1 LSLSAV
7 AAASYCFFDGLTF
20 SMTTSRGGH
29 GAASR
34 GQTSASTSIKSESL
48 STMQSGHLMSGVG
61 ALGACAGLVAAL
73 SQGKR
78 QRKASKSSVARNFFG
93 GSDGREPTAE
103 DVVSKVYFDV
113 QIGDKEAGR
122 VVFGLFD
129 NVVPKTAANFKA
141 MCTASKSPDMTYEGC
156 PFHRII
162 PGFMCQG
169 GDYERQNGTGGK
181 SIYGNKF
188 EDENFE
194 LAHTRP
200 YLLSMANAGPNTNGS
215 QFFITT
221 SVTDWL
227 DGKHVVFGEVIE
239 GKDVI
244 DAMERTGSQSGRTSQ
259 RVFISGCGE
268 L

>member
-1 LSLSAV
+1 
-7 AAASYCFFDGLTF
+7 
-20 SMTTSRGGH
+20 
-29 GAASR
+29 
-34 GQTSASTSIKSESL
+34 
-48 STMQSGHLMSGVG
+48 MQGSQMMSGV
-61 ALGACAGLVAAL
+61 AAVGACAGLAAAV

-78 QRKASKSSVARNFFG
+78 RSRASPVVRNFFG
-93 GSDGREPTAE
+93 GGGGGREPTAE
-103 DVVSKVYFDV
+103 DIGSKVYFDV
-113 QIGDKEAGR
+113 QIGGKDAGR

-169 GDYERQNGTGGK
+169 GDYENMNGTGGR

-227 DGKHVVFGEVIE
+227 DGKHVVFGEVVE
-239 GKDVI
+239 GKEVI
-244 DAMERTGSQSGRTSQ
+244 DLMESTGSNSGRTSQ
-259 RVFISGCGE
+259 SVVISGCGE